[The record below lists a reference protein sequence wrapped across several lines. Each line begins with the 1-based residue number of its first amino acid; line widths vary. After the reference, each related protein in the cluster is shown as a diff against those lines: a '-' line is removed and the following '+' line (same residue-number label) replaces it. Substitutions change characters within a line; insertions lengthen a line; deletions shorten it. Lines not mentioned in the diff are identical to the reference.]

1 MSVVGQRVRM
11 VGWEKRT
18 SGIDAYAG
26 DLHFEGLL
34 TARVLRSPHA
44 HAEITK
50 LDTSRAERMPGV
62 RAVITWRD
70 FPPDARYIHSGGKLS
85 DRAPLAERLVRYF
98 GEEVAAVAA
107 DSWPQAEAA
116 LRAIDV
122 TYKRLPGPLTME
134 EATRPGATALH
145 DRPTGEPNVSL
156 HDRGFWGDPEAG
168 LRASVHSVSGTYTY
182 PRVAHAVMEQNTTIA
197 RWDPERERFELWTS
211 TQAPHFVVKELARV
225 FGLESDQVICREV
238 AVGGGFGSKS
248 KISEHEALAAALAR
262 KSGLPVK
269 IVLTREEEFAFTKP
283 RHAFRVG
290 FTAHADGTGKLRLL
304 DAKIDVDNGAYN
316 HFGPSVMWVG
326 IKALGAIYEPDGL
339 TWDARLIDTA
349 LTPGGQFRGYG
360 SPQSTFAM
368 ESALDELA
376 FKMGID
382 PLQFRL
388 INKNHP
394 DTVTLCGAKLA
405 SARLDDCL
413 EAVRGAIGWDEK
425 KGPKRRPGRG
435 VGVAAAMHGSG
446 SYAIPGSNT
455 SMAAI
460 DLYADG
466 HARVRFGGADPG
478 TGQRTILTQIAAEE
492 LGLPFDRVEIVTID
506 SEHTPID
513 QGAWS
518 SRGTH
523 MGGHAVRKAAREL
536 AERLRNGESV
546 PPGGVLT
553 HETSYIDPVMEAVGS
568 SKTPNFSASY
578 TFAAHACEVEV
589 DVTTGE
595 VKVLDYVAAHDI
607 GKAINPTLVEG
618 QIIGGVAMGLGAAM
632 GEELLYEGGKPVN
645 PSYINYALPRASDMP
660 RVRTILIEE
669 GDPAGP
675 YGAKSI
681 GELGVVPAAPAIA
694 NAIFDAVGVRIRD
707 LPITPDKVL
716 RALAEK
722 NGTKRR
728 SYRIWARPD
737 RWWVELIRRSYPLGV
752 HWVLDRIGTRFAKRR
767 PHRAIAAVETPRTLA
782 EAYASLDGHAGAN
795 GSNGS
800 AMPIGGGTDLLLQ
813 RRQGLVSP
821 LRLVSVQELADLGA
835 IRTATDGA
843 LEIGAGVTLAHLARE
858 LGERL
863 PLVAE
868 AVQTIASPQVRGMAT
883 VGGNLV
889 QEKRCWFFRNGFQCY
904 KRGGVTCPCYA
915 VQGDHRFYHAAI
927 DAHRC
932 QAVTPSDLATAL
944 IALDADIMIGGP
956 GGERGVPVSHLY
968 SGPGE
973 TVLQDGELLLRVRV
987 PAGALSR
994 RAAFEKLGLWQGDFA
1009 VVSAAVAATIDAGG
1023 RWNDV
1028 RVVLGA
1034 VAPTPWRARHTE
1046 GELEGKVARPED
1058 LRAALDHELS
1068 REGHPLARNE
1078 WKLDAA
1084 LGLATRAAGRV
1095 VRTA

>member
-18 SGIDAYAG
+18 SGTDAYAG

-34 TARVLRSPHA
+34 TARVLRSPHP

-50 LDTSRAERMPGV
+50 LDVSKAERMPGV
-62 RAVITWRD
+62 RAVITARD

-85 DRAPLAERLVRYF
+85 DRAPLAEKYVRYV
-98 GEEVAAVAA
+98 GEEIAAVAA
-107 DSWPQAEAA
+107 DTWPQADAA
-116 LRAIDV
+116 LREIEV
-122 TYKRLPGPLTME
+122 SYRRLPAPLTMD
-134 EATRPGATALH
+134 EATRPGAASLH
-145 DRPTGEPNVSL
+145 ERPTGEANVSL
-156 HDRGFWGDPEAG
+156 HDRGFWGDPEKGRRESAF
-168 LRASVHSVSGTYTY
+168 SVSATYRY

-197 RWDPERERFELWTS
+197 RWDQERERFELWTS
-211 TQAPHFVVKELARV
+211 TQAPHFVVKELAKV
-225 FGLESDQVICREV
+225 FGLESDQIVCREV

-262 KSGLPVK
+262 KTGRPVK

-283 RHAFRVG
+283 RHAFSVG
-290 FTAHADGTGKLRLL
+290 FTAHADRSGKLRLL
-304 DAKIDVDNGAYN
+304 EAKIDVDNGAYN

-339 TWDARLIDTA
+339 VWDARLIDTA

-360 SPQSTFAM
+360 SPQSSFAL
-368 ESALDELA
+368 ESAIDELA
-376 FKMGID
+376 AKMGID
-382 PLQFRL
+382 PLEFRL
-388 INKNHP
+388 RNKNHP
-394 DTVTLCGAKLA
+394 DTVTLCGAKLS

-413 EAVRGAIGWDEK
+413 EAVRSAIGWDEK
-425 KGPKRRPGRG
+425 KGPKRRKGRG

-460 DLYADG
+460 DLHSDG
-466 HARVRFGGADPG
+466 HALVRFGGADAG
-478 TGQRTILTQIAAEE
+478 TGQRTILVQIAAEE
-492 LGLPFDRVEIVTID
+492 LGLPFERVEILSID
-506 SEHTPID
+506 SERTPID

-536 AERLRNGESV
+536 AERLRAGETV

-553 HETSYIDPVMEAVGS
+553 HESSYIDPTMEAVGS

-589 DVTTGE
+589 DETTGE
-595 VKVLDYVAAHDI
+595 VTVLDYVAAHDI
-607 GKAINPTLVEG
+607 GRAINPTLVEG
-618 QIIGGVAMGLGAAM
+618 QIIGGVAMGLGAAL
-632 GEELLYEGGKPVN
+632 GEELIYEAGKPVN
-645 PSYINYALPRASDMP
+645 AAYLNYALPRASDMP

-669 GDPAGP
+669 GDAAGP

-694 NAIFDAVGVRIRD
+694 NAIYDAVGVRIRD

-722 NGTKRR
+722 NGAKRR

-737 RWWVELIRRSYPLGV
+737 RWQIELIRRSYPLGV
-752 HWVLDRIGTRFAKRR
+752 HWILDRIGTRFAKRR
-767 PHRAIAAVETPRTLA
+767 AHHAIEAVVTPRTLA
-782 EAYASLDGHAGAN
+782 EAYASLDGHEGSN
-795 GSNGS
+795 GSNGAS
-800 AMPIGGGTDLLLQ
+800 MPIGGGTDLLLQ
-813 RRQGLVSP
+813 RRQGLVAP
-821 LRLVSVQELADLGA
+821 LRLVSVQELAELGA
-835 IRTATDGA
+835 IRTAADGA
-843 LEIGAGVTLAHLARE
+843 LEIGAGVTLSRLALELRE
-858 LGERL
+858 RIPVL
-863 PLVAE
+863 AE
-868 AVQTIASPQVRGMAT
+868 SIATIASPQVRGMAT
-883 VGGNLV
+883 VGGNLA

-915 VQGDHRFYHAAI
+915 VQGDHRFYHAAM

-944 IALDADIMIGGP
+944 IALDADVVIGGP
-956 GGERGVPVSHLY
+956 DGERVVPVDRLY

-973 TVLQDGELLLRVRV
+973 TVLRDGELILRVRIS
-987 PAGALSR
+987 PAALGR
-994 RAAFEKLGLWQGDFA
+994 RAVFEKLALWQGDFA
-1009 VVSAAVAATIDAGG
+1009 VASAALAANVDERGA
-1023 RWNDV
+1023 WSDV

-1034 VAPTPWRARHTE
+1034 IAPTPWRAKHTE
-1046 GELEGKVARPED
+1046 ARLEGGVVRAED
-1058 LRAALDHELS
+1058 LRRALDDELA

-1084 LGLATRAAGRV
+1084 LGLAARAAARIS
-1095 VRTA
+1095 RSA